1 MEISMKGAW
10 LLHHK
15 DTGEDY
21 ICSSLPVVFVIAP
34 QLKDHQNLIYRRG
47 GMENQ
52 DYVVKRCPMFRPEDV
67 R

>member
-1 MEISMKGAW
+1 MRGAW

-15 DTGEDY
+15 ATGEDY

-34 QLKDHQNLIYRRG
+34 QLKRHSSRIYKG
-47 GMENQ
+47 SGMENE
-52 DYVVKRCPMFRPEDV
+52 DYVLKRCPMYRPEDV